1 MASFILF
8 DSARFSIAD
17 LTLSSAPVWVW
28 ITYHFLAIFTYN
40 PCLNT
45 KWIIFENEKSKTPKI
60 TVNTNTEIMTI
71 HAELTS
77 SALLDHET
85 FFISLLTSFKN
96 VFMFSIAFIAF
107 FFWQD
112 WRDSNPQRTDLESA
126 ALPIRA
132 TGLCL
137 FYFFMSGVLSTEFAE
152 LL

>member
-28 ITYHFLAIFTYN
+28 ITDHFLAIFTYN

-96 VFMFSIAFIAF
+96 VRSEEHT
-107 FFWQD
+107 
-112 WRDSNPQRTDLESA
+112 S
-126 ALPIRA
+126 
-132 TGLCL
+132 
-137 FYFFMSGVLSTEFAE
+137 E
-152 LL
+152 LQS